1 MLVSKVGLFYKLNP
15 DKIDGWFKKLIFL
28 KIFRKKC
35 LTAGSVL
42 GITNN
47 ALRYGGSEKARW
59 AGTSRVLKRL
69 SEKTLK
75 KVVDRKKQ
83 MMHKASSP
91 LMSGGGSLTSE

>member
-1 MLVSKVGLFYKLNP
+1 MTV
-15 DKIDGWFKKLIFL
+15 
-28 KIFRKKC
+28 
-35 LTAGSVL
+35 GSVL

-47 ALRYGGSEKARW
+47 ALRHGGTEKARW
-59 AGTSRVLKRL
+59 AGKCRVSKRL

>member
-1 MLVSKVGLFYKLNP
+1 MLVREVGLFHKLSP
-15 DKIDGWFKKLIFL
+15 DKRVGCLKKLIFL

-35 LTAGSVL
+35 LTGVSVL

-47 ALRYGGSEKARW
+47 ALRHSGSEKARW
-59 AGTSRVLKRL
+59 AGKSRVLKRL

>member
-1 MLVSKVGLFYKLNP
+1 MTSG
-15 DKIDGWFKKLIFL
+15 GE
-28 KIFRKKC
+28 
-35 LTAGSVL
+35 L
-42 GITNN
+42 GITTN
-47 ALRYGGSEKARW
+47 ALRHSGSEKALR
-59 AGTSRVLKRL
+59 GREERVPKSL

>member
-1 MLVSKVGLFYKLNP
+1 MLINFFQKTS
-15 DKIDGWFKKLIFL
+15 
-28 KIFRKKC
+28 KKC
-35 LTAGSVL
+35 LTSGGEL
-42 GITNN
+42 GITTN
-47 ALRYGGSEKARW
+47 ALRHSGSEKAPRGREERG
-59 AGTSRVLKRL
+59 AEGP

>member
-1 MLVSKVGLFYKLNP
+1 M
-15 DKIDGWFKKLIFL
+15 
-28 KIFRKKC
+28 
-35 LTAGSVL
+35 
-42 GITNN
+42 GITNT
-47 ALRYGGSEKARW
+47 ALRHSGSEKAPR
-59 AGTSRVLKRL
+59 GGMSGVSKRL

>member
-1 MLVSKVGLFYKLNP
+1 M
-15 DKIDGWFKKLIFL
+15 
-28 KIFRKKC
+28 
-35 LTAGSVL
+35 

-47 ALRYGGSEKARW
+47 ALRHSGSEKARW
-59 AGTSRVLKRL
+59 AVMSRVLKRL

>member
-1 MLVSKVGLFYKLNP
+1 M
-15 DKIDGWFKKLIFL
+15 
-28 KIFRKKC
+28 
-35 LTAGSVL
+35 

-47 ALRYGGSEKARW
+47 ALRHSGSEKAPR
-59 AGTSRVLKRL
+59 GRTGRVLKRL
-69 SEKTLK
+69 PEKTLK